1 MEKFI
6 TTQTK
11 TNDVLTESVSQLTS
25 RVEAISTHQKMMETQ
40 IAQIAQQVNHLSRPQ
55 GHFPGQPETNPKGQ
69 MNAIILRSGKELEGP
84 QVSMKEAT
92 PEAPDESST
101 AQDTPPEAPNER
113 VHTEETQEAP
123 TERVSPPVKPYRPPV
138 PYPQRLIRA
147 KEEHKY
153 GKFLEMLKKFHINIP
168 FLEAITDMPSYAKF
182 LKDLL
187 SNKGKLLENATV
199 ALTEECSAIIQNKL
213 PPKLTDPGSFSIPCS
228 VGDVAISRALCDL
241 GASVSLMPYSICQ
254 KLQVGELKPT
264 TISLQLADRSVKHP
278 LGVLEDVPLQV
289 GKFFI
294 PCDFVIMEMEEDARI
309 PIILGRP
316 FLATAGAM
324 IDVKHGKLS
333 LQVGDEKIEF
343 SLPHAMT
350 SPASSDSC
358 CRVDVLEKTLN
369 QEGTALHSVEDPL
382 EAALIDC
389 YATDHPSGER
399 EEPFSQGS
407 SQTEL
412 KPLPSHLRYEFLDLD
427 HKFPVVVSSRL
438 DGPQLK
444 RLMDVLKQHRG
455 ALGYSVDDI
464 KGLSPSFCMHRI
476 LLNEGHRPS

>member
-1 MEKFI
+1 MSVDAAAGGALMGKSIAAAKALLEEMATNNYHWSSERTGPKRASGIYGVNAVNMLASKVDALAQRFEKLGTSTTGSSMGGLPGPMFEVGAICEICGIQGHMAAECQTPFPGVEHANALHNYGQRPQNNPYSNTFNPGWRNHPNFSYRNNNPIPPNTSQPQPPGFQYRAPYTPPPSQPQPPPQKSNLESLMEKFI
-6 TTQTK
+6 TTQIK

-138 PYPQRLIRA
+138 PYPQWLIRA

-213 PPKLTDPGSFSIPCS
+213 PLKLTNPGSFSIPCS

-264 TISLQLADRSVKHP
+264 TISL
-278 LGVLEDVPLQV
+278 
-289 GKFFI
+289 
-294 PCDFVIMEMEEDARI
+294 
-309 PIILGRP
+309 
-316 FLATAGAM
+316 
-324 IDVKHGKLS
+324 
-333 LQVGDEKIEF
+333 
-343 SLPHAMT
+343 
-350 SPASSDSC
+350 
-358 CRVDVLEKTLN
+358 
-369 QEGTALHSVEDPL
+369 
-382 EAALIDC
+382 
-389 YATDHPSGER
+389 
-399 EEPFSQGS
+399 
-407 SQTEL
+407 
-412 KPLPSHLRYEFLDLD
+412 
-427 HKFPVVVSSRL
+427 
-438 DGPQLK
+438 
-444 RLMDVLKQHRG
+444 
-455 ALGYSVDDI
+455 
-464 KGLSPSFCMHRI
+464 
-476 LLNEGHRPS
+476 